1 MFFGPDLYSPG
12 THECECVSGIEPA
25 STVSPSCTTPGQ
37 YQWYIRAAPEPA
49 QPEASLTR
57 KRRQEAVVRRAA
69 EQDTTLCP
77 STLTPCRIK
86 GSDDGWEVR
95 RLSLRNLDVLR
106 SRLLTPLLSSLRQCI
121 DTQTELES
129 CGGCRHGVLSATLD
143 SAASIPFG
151 QKSLSVGRR
160 CVPLGVPVDEPSLRA
175 LSFCPAPLQ
184 RPRATLASGRFDGPC
199 RRRAR
204 SVYLHRPILLRR
216 D

>member
-129 CGGCRHGVLSATLD
+129 CGGCRHGVFTTNKIQKTAVLPARLQRRQPTLSLPS
-143 SAASIPFG
+143 SAAAG
-151 QKSLSVGRR
+151 LLSVGVEYVPLSRSR
-160 CVPLGVPVDEPSLRA
+160 SPHGLTLCVPYCSSAVAPTADASAPV
-175 LSFCPAPLQ
+175 
-184 RPRATLASGRFDGPC
+184 
-199 RRRAR
+199 
-204 SVYLHRPILLRR
+204 
-216 D
+216 